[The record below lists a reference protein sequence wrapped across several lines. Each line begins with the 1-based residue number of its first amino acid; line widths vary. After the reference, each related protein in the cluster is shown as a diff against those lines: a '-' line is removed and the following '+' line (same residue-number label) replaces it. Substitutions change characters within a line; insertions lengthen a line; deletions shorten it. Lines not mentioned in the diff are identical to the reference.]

1 MAILTQK
8 LIATWANNT
17 DQYNPDLRAART
29 IEINSLIEQ
38 GKTDGAFVLISPTI
52 TSRNFLDVSS
62 AQEFAD
68 WCINE
73 CITLSIPSPSYEITP
88 L

>member
-8 LIATWANNT
+8 LIATWQNHD
-17 DQYNPDLRAART
+17 DQYNSELSAARK
-29 IEINSLIEQ
+29 IEINSLVEQ
-38 GKTDGAFVLISPTI
+38 GKTDGIFVTVSPTI
-52 TSRNFLDVSS
+52 TTRDFLDVPS

-73 CITLSIPSPSYEITP
+73 CMTLSIPSPSYEITP

>member
-8 LIATWANNT
+8 LTTTWANEA
-17 DQYNPDLRAART
+17 DQYNPDLRTART

-38 GKTDGAFVLISPTI
+38 GKTDGAFVIISPTI
-52 TSRNFLDVSS
+52 TSRNFSNTSS

-68 WCINE
+68 WIINE
-73 CITLSIPSPSYEITP
+73 CTLLSITTPTYTITT